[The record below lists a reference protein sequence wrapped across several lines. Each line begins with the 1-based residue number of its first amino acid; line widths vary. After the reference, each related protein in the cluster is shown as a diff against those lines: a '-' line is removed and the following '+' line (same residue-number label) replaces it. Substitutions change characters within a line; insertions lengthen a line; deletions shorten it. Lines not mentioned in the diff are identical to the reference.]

1 MKISD
6 TTLNTILQS
15 GFPMTP
21 QNKRRLIARLEWR
34 SYEQIA
40 ESEWLTR
47 QAIHIGL
54 VKLIETYNKRKAT
67 LKKLKN
73 ASK

>member
-1 MKISD
+1 
-6 TTLNTILQS
+6 
-15 GFPMTP
+15 MTQ
-21 QNKRRLIARLEWR
+21 QNKRRLIARIEWQ

-40 ESEWLTR
+40 EAEWLTR

-54 VKLIETYNKRKAT
+54 VKLIENYNKKKNT

>member
-1 MKISD
+1 MKI
-6 TTLNTILQS
+6 TNEKLKTILET
-15 GFPMTP
+15 GFPLTP
-21 QNKRRLIARLEWR
+21 KNKRRLIARLEWQ

-40 ESEWLTR
+40 ESEGLTR

-54 VKLIETYNKRKAT
+54 VKMIEVYEKRKAT

>member
-6 TTLNTILQS
+6 RTLEAILQS

-21 QNKRRLIARLEWR
+21 QNKRRLIARLEGK

-40 ESEWLTR
+40 EAE
-47 QAIHIGL
+47 
-54 VKLIETYNKRKAT
+54 
-67 LKKLKN
+67 
-73 ASK
+73 

>member
-6 TTLNTILQS
+6 KTLGEILQS

-21 QNKRRLIARLEWR
+21 KNKRRLIARLEWQ

-40 ESEWLTR
+40 ESEGLTR

-54 VKLIETYNKRKAT
+54 VKLIETYKKRKGT

-73 ASK
+73 AHK

>member
-6 TTLNTILQS
+6 KMLNTILQS

-40 ESEWLTR
+40 EAEWLTR

-54 VKLIETYNKRKAT
+54 IKLIETYNKRKAT